1 MYSKVRLEAYLVIV
15 CNLPLYS
22 NLRIYM
28 RKTIVKYYEPDKYE
42 EKPSPLEMCAEAN
55 QAFLTQ

>member
-28 RKTIVKYYEPDKYE
+28 RKTIVKYYEWYAPHQCE
-42 EKPSPLEMCAEAN
+42 GSHN
-55 QAFLTQ
+55 NII